1 MSTHTSDGQKIQL
14 DLNMQSGATEIIRLV
29 ATILFFGGIGCLAW
43 AVADG
48 GYAELAG
55 TGVTVMGAQL
65 LRQMW
70 NKGVITAP
78 KSSGEE
84 NFAESKALLAR
95 IADEYKVWMARST
108 VLRMVLVAFV
118 YAVLFL
124 VVRAGVVKGLTV
136 FENIYIAGSVGAV
149 IGAFV
154 VAPSF
159 LQTYLAPL
167 KSKGYV
173 NTEALK
179 YQATT
184 QAAPAP
190 TQTADQPTV
199 EPTTEPAPKVARQPV
214 ARPVSEPAAE
224 PAAPAAPTQQ
234 PPKKVVRRVVKKAAT
249 DE

>member
-29 ATILFFGGIGCLAW
+29 ATILFFGGVGCLAW

-55 TGVTVMGAQL
+55 TGVTVMGAQII
-65 LRQMW
+65 RQLW

-78 KSSGEE
+78 RSTGEE
-84 NFAESKALLAR
+84 SFSESKALLAR

-108 VLRMVLVAFV
+108 VLRMVLVAFA

-136 FENIYIAGSVGAV
+136 FENIYIAGSVGAI
-149 IGAFV
+149 IGAFI

-159 LQTYLAPL
+159 LKFYLDPL
-167 KSKGYV
+167 KSKGLV

-179 YQATT
+179 YQKTT

-190 TQTADQPTV
+190 AQTADQK
-199 EPTTEPAPKVARQPV
+199 TTEPAPKVARQPV

-224 PAAPAAPTQQ
+224 PAAPAAPTAPTQQ
-234 PPKKVVRRVVKKAAT
+234 PPKKVVRRAVKKAAT